1 MLPRCAALSLLLLA
15 LNATAA
21 ERSGRPGESR
31 TSDSLGDAAWGVL
44 DSWVD
49 PVYPPELVASNA
61 HAYVRVRFVIDQTG
75 AVTFP
80 EVLGRDD
87 RFDAAALAAIKQW
100 KFHPAADL
108 AKPRQAS
115 RDVTFE
121 FRASGPPK
129 RLSAF
134 HCLYPTEQSDL
145 RPPEER
151 RAPDPVYPRHLTNR
165 LMAGEV
171 ELSMDVDKAGHADG
185 VEVLRAT
192 HADFL
197 SVAFATV
204 DRWEFEPAARGRV
217 PERGEKK
224 AVLSF
229 TVIDTETE
237 HTNIGEWMEKNGI
250 ALRDPSAPKIAEYFD
265 ELPAPELFIDPV
277 YPDAQLKLGVEG
289 SAKASFTVNKA
300 GRVIDVALVA
310 ASHEDF
316 GAALV
321 TAVSSWVFKPL
332 YREKEKTLADF
343 TVEWKFVPPSQKNT
357 SPESWFAL
365 AHADQRVS
373 AKGLDRPL
381 RPLYTP
387 PLPGANTKV
396 SAAAQ
401 IEVVINQAG
410 RVCWP
415 RIVSATDPACGW
427 VAATT
432 VSQWYFETPMK
443 DGHPVDV
450 KVILP
455 VTFSPN

>member
-1 MLPRCAALSLLLLA
+1 MADP
-15 LNATAA
+15 
-21 ERSGRPGESR
+21 
-31 TSDSLGDAAWGVL
+31 AWGVL

-49 PVYPPELVASNA
+49 PVYPPELVASKA
-61 HAYVRVRFVIDQTG
+61 HAFVRVRFVVDQTG

-87 RFDAAALAAIKQW
+87 RFDAAALVAIKQW

-108 AKPRQAS
+108 AKPRQFS

-134 HCLYPTEQSDL
+134 HCPYSIEESDL

-171 ELSMDVDKAGHADG
+171 ELNLEVGKVGRVGG

-277 YPDAQLKLGVEG
+277 YPDAQLKLGLEG
-289 SAKASFTVNKA
+289 SAKVDFTVNKA

-343 TVEWKFVPPSQKNT
+343 TVEWKFVTPSEKNT
-357 SPESWFAL
+357 AP
-365 AHADQRVS
+365 H
-373 AKGLDRPL
+373 G
-381 RPLYTP
+381 
-387 PLPGANTKV
+387 
-396 SAAAQ
+396 
-401 IEVVINQAG
+401 
-410 RVCWP
+410 C
-415 RIVSATDPACGW
+415 
-427 VAATT
+427 
-432 VSQWYFETPMK
+432 
-443 DGHPVDV
+443 PVM
-450 KVILP
+450 
-455 VTFSPN
+455 SS